1 MDYNKTLEFV
11 KKAFEGKKDKGGK
24 PYIEHLLFVANK
36 METEEEKIVALLHD
50 IVEDIE
56 GITLDTLRQMG
67 YSEKIIQAVDSM
79 TKRKGEDYEDYLK
92 RVKQNPIARKVKL
105 ADIEHNMDL
114 SRIENP
120 TEKDYERIEK
130 KYKKALKILNKE

>member
-11 KKAFEGKKDKGGK
+11 KKAFEGKTDKGGK

-36 METEEEKIVALLHD
+36 MKSEEEKIVGLLHD

-56 GITLDTLRQMG
+56 GITLETLKQMG
-67 YSEKIIQAVDSM
+67 YSENIVKAVDAM
-79 TKRKGEDYEDYLK
+79 TKRKGEDYEEYLK

-105 ADIEHNMDL
+105 ADLEHNMDL

-130 KYKKALKILNKE
+130 KYKKALKILKD

>member
-11 KKAFEGKKDKGGK
+11 KKAFEGKTDKGGK

-36 METEEEKIVALLHD
+36 MESEEEKIVGLLHD

-56 GITLDTLRQMG
+56 GITLDTLRQLG
-67 YSEKIIQAVDSM
+67 YSENIVKAVDAM
-79 TKRKGEDYEDYLK
+79 TKRKGEDYEEYLK

-105 ADIEHNMDL
+105 ADLEHNMDL

-130 KYKKALKILNKE
+130 KYKKALKILKD

>member
-1 MDYNKTLEFV
+1 MDYNETLEFV
-11 KKAFEGKKDKGGK
+11 KKAFEEKKDKGGK

-67 YSEKIIQAVDSM
+67 YSEKIVKAVDAM

-130 KYKKALKILNKE
+130 KYKKALKLLNKD

>member
-67 YSEKIIQAVDSM
+67 YSEKIVQAVDSM
-79 TKRKGEDYEDYLK
+79 TKRKGEDYGEYLK

>member
-11 KKAFEGKKDKGGK
+11 KKVFEGKTDKGGK

-36 METEEEKIVALLHD
+36 MESEGEKIVALLHD

-56 GITLDTLRQMG
+56 GITLETLKQMG
-67 YSEKIIQAVDSM
+67 YSENIVKAVDAM
-79 TKRKGEDYEDYLK
+79 TKRKGEDYEEYLK

-105 ADIEHNMDL
+105 ADLEHNMDL

-130 KYKKALKILNKE
+130 KYKKALKILKD

>member
-1 MDYNKTLEFV
+1 MNYNKTLEFV
-11 KKAFEGKKDKGGK
+11 KKAFEEKKDKGGR

-67 YSEKIIQAVDSM
+67 YSEKIVKAVDAM

-105 ADIEHNMDL
+105 ADIKHNMDL

-130 KYKKALKILNKE
+130 KYKKALKLLNKD